1 MDQLNAM
8 RAFVRVVEVGTFTR
22 AAELL
27 DLPKPTVTKLI
38 QQLEGHLHAQL
49 LNRTT
54 RRVTVTMDGAA
65 YYERALRVLGEID
78 ELDQSMTSSQA
89 RPSGR
94 LRIDVSASFATDII
108 LPALP
113 GFHGR
118 YPEIQIDMGLSD
130 RPADLIGENLDLAI
144 RAGAIEDQSLIARR
158 IGEMMLITC
167 ATPDYLA
174 KHGTPQHPRDLED
187 GHLAIGYRRAGTSRI
202 MPFTFASPKET
213 IEIQG
218 DYVVSLNDGTGY
230 VAAGLAGLGV
240 MQVPTFMAMAHI
252 ASGRLVPILT
262 DWCTKP
268 KPLHIIYPPNRHL
281 SNKVRV
287 FVDWLAELFA
297 RNDLLQGKPLLPCP
311 GGVAATPEAIARQP
325 EQAA

>member
-89 RPSGR
+89 QPSGR
-94 LRIDVSASFATDII
+94 LRIDVSVPLATDII

-113 GFHGR
+113 SFHAR
-118 YPEIQIDMGLSD
+118 YPDIQIDMGLSD
-130 RPADLIGENLDLAI
+130 RPADLIGENLDLAV
-144 RAGAIEDQSLIARR
+144 RAGAIDDQSLIARR

-167 ATPDYLA
+167 ATPGYLA

-202 MPFTFASPKET
+202 LPLTFASAKET

-218 DYVVSLNDGTGY
+218 DYVVSLNEGSGY
-230 VAAGLAGLGV
+230 VAAGLAGMGV

-252 ASGRLVPILT
+252 AAGRLVPVLT

-311 GGVAATPEAIARQP
+311 GGVAAGTPIHQP

>member
-113 GFHGR
+113 GFLAR

-144 RAGAIEDQSLIARR
+144 RAGAIDDQSLIARR

-167 ATPDYLA
+167 ATPGYLA

-297 RNDLLQGKPLLPCP
+297 RNELLQGKPLLPCP
-311 GGVAATPEAIARQP
+311 GGVAAEELAHRP

>member
-38 QQLEGHLHAQL
+38 QQLEGHLRAQL

-78 ELDQSMTSSQA
+78 ELDSSMASSQA

-94 LRIDVSASFATDII
+94 LRLDVAAPLAIEVI

-113 GFHGR
+113 GFLAR
-118 YPEIQIDMGLSD
+118 YPEIQIDIGLGD
-130 RPADLIGENLDLAI
+130 RPADLIGENLDLAV
-144 RAGAIEDQSLIARR
+144 RAGEIQDQSLIARR
-158 IGEMMLITC
+158 VGEMLLVTC

-174 KHGTPQHPRDLED
+174 RHGTPQHPRDLET
-187 GHLAIGYRRAGTSRI
+187 GHRVIGYRAAGTSRAL
-202 MPFTFASPKET
+202 PFNFATHKET
-213 IEIQG
+213 IEVRG
-218 DYVVSLNDGTGY
+218 DYVVSLNEGTGY
-230 VAAGLAGLGV
+230 LAAGLAGLGV
-240 MQVPTFMAMAHI
+240 MQVPTFMAQEHI
-252 ASGRLVPILT
+252 AAGRLVPLLT
-262 DWCTKP
+262 GWCTSP
-268 KPLHIIYPPNRHL
+268 KPLHIVYPPNRHL

-297 RNDLLQGKPLLPCP
+297 KDDLIQRRSTLPAPC
-311 GGVAATPEAIARQP
+311 GEAA
-325 EQAA
+325 

>member
-1 MDQLNAM
+1 MDQLTAM

-78 ELDQSMTSSQA
+78 ELDQSMASSQA

-94 LRIDVSASFATDII
+94 LRIDVSVPLATEII

-113 GFHGR
+113 GFHAR
-118 YPEIQIDMGLSD
+118 YPDIQIDMGLSD
-130 RPADLIGENLDLAI
+130 RPADLIGENLDLAL
-144 RAGAIEDQSLIARR
+144 RAGAIDDQSLIARR
-158 IGEMMLITC
+158 IGEMLLVTC
-167 ATPDYLA
+167 ATPGYLA
-174 KHGTPQHPRDLED
+174 KHGAPRHPRDLES

-202 MPFTFASPKET
+202 LPFTFASAKET
-213 IEIQG
+213 IEVHG
-218 DYVVSLNDGTGY
+218 DYVVSLNEGTGY
-230 VAAGLAGLGV
+230 LAAGLAGLGV
-240 MQVPTFMAMAHI
+240 MQIPTFMAQEHI
-252 ASGRLVPILT
+252 AAGRLVPLLT
-262 DWCTKP
+262 DWCTRP

-297 RNDLLQGKPLLPCP
+297 KDERIHYKPALPGP
-311 GGVAATPEAIARQP
+311 GGAAAMPPALAHQP

>member
-113 GFHGR
+113 GFHAR

-130 RPADLIGENLDLAI
+130 RPADLIGENLDLAV
-144 RAGAIEDQSLIARR
+144 RAGAIDDQSLIARR

-167 ATPDYLA
+167 ATPGYLA

-202 MPFTFASPKET
+202 LPFTFASAKET

-218 DYVVSLNDGTGY
+218 NHVVSLNDGTGY
-230 VAAGLAGLGV
+230 VAAGLAGMGV

-252 ASGRLVPILT
+252 AAGRLVPVLT

-297 RNDLLQGKPLLPCP
+297 RNELLQGKPLLPCP
-311 GGVAATPEAIARQP
+311 GGLAAETLAHQP
-325 EQAA
+325 EQAS